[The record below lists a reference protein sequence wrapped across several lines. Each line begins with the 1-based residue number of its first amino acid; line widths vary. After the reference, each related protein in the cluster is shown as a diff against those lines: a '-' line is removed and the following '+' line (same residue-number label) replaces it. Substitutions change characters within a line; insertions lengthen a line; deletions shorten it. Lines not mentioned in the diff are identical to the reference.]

1 MKKFLPYF
9 LGFLLLAGLV
19 FIVVTAKKPARVVD
33 ERVTLREKDKI
44 PYGFYVARNLLPSV
58 FPSAKIYSDNLEPG
72 RWTGIDMNSSGQLV
86 VLTGSMISAYSNEM
100 KELLKFVERG
110 NYVFIIGQYYNYEI
124 QKTIG
129 ASATPSVFF
138 NASEDSF
145 TVSLKGP
152 RFTPAI
158 YGYPGKKFSGHFTE
172 FLEKSTVV
180 LGNDEN
186 LNPNFLQV
194 RVGEGQLFVNLC
206 PPAFS
211 NYFLLYGNNIKYYE
225 SAFSLVPANVKVVV
239 WNEYFLSKK
248 NKEKEPGW
256 LSVLLKYPA
265 FRAGLLI
272 ALLTII
278 LYMLME
284 MRRRQRYIPVYQKP
298 KNESLDFVQTIGRL
312 YYDKKDHLDLA
323 RKMSAYF
330 LDHVREKY
338 RLQTE
343 ELNEDFV
350 TSLQG
355 KTGFDTGEIKKIV
368 EFISFIKTAPAIS
381 EGQLARFHN
390 QLETFYKNT

>member
-1 MKKFLPYF
+1 MNKFLPYF
-9 LGFLLLAGLV
+9 LGLLLLAGLI
-19 FIVVTAKKPARVVD
+19 FIIATTKKPGRVLD

-58 FPSAKIYSDNLEPG
+58 FPSAKIHSDSKEPG
-72 RWTGIDMNSSGQLV
+72 QWTGIDMNSSGQLV
-86 VLTGSMISAYSNEM
+86 VLTGSMISAYSSEV

-110 NYVFIIGQYYNYEI
+110 NYVFIIGQYFNYEI
-124 QKTIG
+124 QKAVG
-129 ASATPSVFF
+129 ASATLSVFS
-138 NASEDSF
+138 NTSEDSF
-145 TVSLKGP
+145 TVSLRAP
-152 RFTPAI
+152 RFSPEV
-158 YGYPGKKFSGHFTE
+158 YGYPGKKFSGHFID
-172 FLEKSTVV
+172 LREKSSVI
-180 LGNDEN
+180 LGNDEKI
-186 LNPNFLQV
+186 NPNFMQV
-194 RVGEGQLFVNLC
+194 RVGEGLLFINLS
-206 PPAFS
+206 PTSFS
-211 NYFLLYGNNIKYYE
+211 NYFLLYGNNIEYYE
-225 SAFSLVPANVKVVV
+225 SAFSLVPKDVKVIV
-239 WNEYFLSKK
+239 WNEYFLTKK
-248 NKEKEPGW
+248 PKEKEPGW

-298 KNESLDFVQTIGRL
+298 KNESLDFVQTVGRL

-343 ELNEDFV
+343 KLNEDFV
-350 TSLQG
+350 ASLQG
-355 KTGFDTGEIKKIV
+355 KTGFDVGEIKKIV
-368 EFISFIKTAPAIS
+368 EFISFIRTAPAIS